1 MRFLGARRAS
11 PEQKTLIINDNGYC
25 LWAMPVFDWFRPTFY
40 IGLTIPT
47 TAIRRGATR
56 IAIIS
61 RCVVLGEA
69 RFAPTVALLARIRNA
84 TLFFALKVQ
93 YNLAQG
99 SALGY
104 DTTRPMRPVGVA
116 HGSLMFCMMPPN
128 VLHWANDTHRRLWR
142 GSMTACQGAPL
153 HVSCFAHYCLYFSS

>member
-1 MRFLGARRAS
+1 MKA
-11 PEQKTLIINDNGYC
+11 LIINDNGHDFRVV
-25 LWAMPVFDWFRPTFY
+25 PVFDRFSPNVLYWAKNTH
-40 IGLTIPT
+40 
-47 TAIRRGATR
+47 RRLWRGSTR

-61 RCVVLGEA
+61 RCVV
-69 RFAPTVALLARIRNA
+69 LLARIRNA

-116 HGSLMFCMMPPN
+116 H
-128 VLHWANDTHRRLWR
+128 
-142 GSMTACQGAPL
+142 
-153 HVSCFAHYCLYFSS
+153 

>member
-1 MRFLGARRAS
+1 MTTGMTFGLCPFLIG
-11 PEQKTLIINDNGYC
+11 
-25 LWAMPVFDWFRPTFY
+25 FRPTFY
-40 IGLTIPT
+40 IGLKILTA
-47 TAIRRGATR
+47 AIRRGSTR

-116 HGSLMFCMMPPN
+116 H
-128 VLHWANDTHRRLWR
+128 
-142 GSMTACQGAPL
+142 
-153 HVSCFAHYCLYFSS
+153 

>member
-1 MRFLGARRAS
+1 MTQTVAYTLFQTLPEPLNGASLFSTVVRPRAYLDTPS
-11 PEQKTLIINDNGYC
+11 AHI
-25 LWAMPVFDWFRPTFY
+25 RPTFH
-40 IGLTIPT
+40 IGLKMPT

-116 HGSLMFCMMPPN
+116 H
-128 VLHWANDTHRRLWR
+128 
-142 GSMTACQGAPL
+142 
-153 HVSCFAHYCLYFSS
+153 

>member
-1 MRFLGARRAS
+1 MVRPRAYLDTPS
-11 PEQKTLIINDNGYC
+11 AHI
-25 LWAMPVFDWFRPTFY
+25 RPTSH
-40 IGLTIPT
+40 IGLKILTA
-47 TAIRRGATR
+47 AIRRGATR

-104 DTTRPMRPVGVA
+104 DITRPMRPERA
-116 HGSLMFCMMPPN
+116 THYNPMFCIA
-128 VLHWANDTHRRLWR
+128 LTLYTAAIRR
-142 GSMTACQGAPL
+142 GSI
-153 HVSCFAHYCLYFSS
+153 